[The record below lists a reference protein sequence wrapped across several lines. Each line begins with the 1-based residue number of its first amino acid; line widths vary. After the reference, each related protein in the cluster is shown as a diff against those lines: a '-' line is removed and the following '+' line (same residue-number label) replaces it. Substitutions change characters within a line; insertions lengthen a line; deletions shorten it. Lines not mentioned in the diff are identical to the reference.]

1 MDDRQRLPR
10 RAAVYARETPG
21 RRAQIRLDQRVGRL
35 AGALSRLDACHVA
48 TYAECSLG
56 RPWARPGLCR
66 LVAEATW
73 AFDLVVVDDY
83 AQLTADRGDLRMLL
97 GQLAR
102 VGVQVAVV
110 EPAAGRRAA
119 RLVANLILAD
129 LVGEALR

>member
-10 RAAVYARETPG
+10 RAAVYAREAPG

-35 AGALSRLDACHVA
+35 AGALSRLGAHHVA
-48 TYAECSLG
+48 TYAECSLS

-66 LVAEATW
+66 LVAEAPW
-73 AFDLVVVDDY
+73 AFDLVVVDSY
-83 AQLTADRGDLRMLL
+83 AQLTADRGDLRALL

-110 EPAAGRRAA
+110 EPSAGRRAA
-119 RLVANLILAD
+119 RLVGNLVLAD